1 MNESEAFAR
10 LERERE
16 VFRDNIKNCRAALR
30 MIREAVRCRQK
41 KTWSRRLQ
49 PRQKLW

>member
-16 VFRDNIKNCRAALR
+16 VFRDN
-30 MIREAVRCRQK
+30 MRCRQK